1 MPFYVGE
8 RYVANAA
15 PGIALEQAER
25 IRAAVLRVAP
35 DGAPVRLVSTT
46 FVPNEEWVFDLFEAD
61 SADQVRHVYTV
72 GEVEVERV
80 TEGVHLP
87 GP

>member
-8 RYVANAA
+8 RYVAEARQE
-15 PGIALEQAER
+15 IALEQAER
-25 IRAAVLRVAP
+25 IRAAVMRVAP
-35 DGAPVRLVSTT
+35 DGSPVRLLSTT

-61 SADQVRHVYTV
+61 SADQVYQVYTV